1 MAKATAVVLFQIYG
15 SAGMPIGLKE
25 TRVQLL
31 RLFGVKY
38 SAGAGTTKDPAS
50 RTFHLSGNFGVSP
63 EFPVPLIEEVHSLEK
78 RFTN

>member
-31 RLFGVKY
+31 RLFGVKD
-38 SAGAGTTKDPAS
+38 SAGKA
-50 RTFHLSGNFGVSP
+50 V
-63 EFPVPLIEEVHSLEK
+63 
-78 RFTN
+78 